1 MSSVEL
7 VSDEVV
13 SSVELVS
20 DEVVSSVE
28 LVSDEVVS
36 SVDAVLAA
44 TVSPIEE
51 PNTKFKLLFSS
62 AIPSNVNVELLPSAS
77 GAK

>member
-1 MSSVEL
+1 MSV
-7 VSDEVV
+7 EVV

-20 DEVVSSVE
+20 VEVVSSVE
-28 LVSDEVVS
+28 LVSVEAALS
-36 SVDAVLAA
+36 AA

-51 PNTKFKLLFSS
+51 PKTRFRELVSS
-62 AIPSNVNVELLPSAS
+62 ATPSRVNVELLPSAS

>member
-1 MSSVEL
+1 VSSV
-7 VSDEVV
+7 EVV

-20 DEVVSSVE
+20 VEVVSSVE
-28 LVSDEVVS
+28 LVSAVLVS
-36 SVDAVLAA
+36 SVEAVLSAA

-51 PNTKFKLLFSS
+51 PKTRFRELVSS
-62 AIPSNVNVELLPSAS
+62 ATPSRVNVELPPSAS